1 MVQLPERLL
10 KGYDNF
16 KSGRFEIER
25 GRYEKLA
32 DTGQSPRI
40 MLVGCCDS
48 RAAPETIFDVGPGEI
63 FVMRNVANLVPHAT
77 SQDMGVHGT
86 TAALEFAV
94 NGLHVDHIVVMGH
107 GRCGGVKAYIQDDS
121 EPLSKGDFIG
131 KWSAQ
136 LQGADNPIRYK
147 SLNRPELDHC
157 GLLERSSV
165 ILSLE
170 NLYSFDFVKD
180 GIARKALS
188 LHGCWFDISTGELEY
203 YDEEQGTFSKV

>member
-10 KGYDNF
+10 TGYANF

-32 DTGQSPRI
+32 DKGQNPRI

-77 SQDMGVHGT
+77 SQDTGVHGT

-94 NGLHVDHIVVMGH
+94 NGLKVEHIVVMGH
-107 GRCGGVKAYIQDDS
+107 GRCGGVKAYVQDDA
-121 EPLSKGDFIG
+121 EPLSDSDYIG

-136 LQGADNPIRYK
+136 LQGADNPIRFK
-147 SLNRPELDHC
+147 ALNRPELDHC

-165 ILSLE
+165 IHSLE
-170 NLYSFDFVKD
+170 NLYSYSFVRD
-180 GIARKALS
+180 RIALGTLS
-188 LHGCWFDISTGELEY
+188 LHGSWFDISTGELEY
-203 YDEEQGTFSKV
+203 YDEEKGTFFKV